1 MKQFTD
7 STNNGAKTG
16 RKLSKQFSSSYE
28 KERFTLENE
37 KKGIKGLYIAMA
49 HFLRGIQNL
58 VKCRWNF
65 LRKLLTADSFM
76 SR

>member
-7 STNNGAKTG
+7 NTNNGAKTG

-37 KKGIKGLYIAMA
+37 KKGIKGLYIAFA
-49 HFLRGIQNL
+49 HF
-58 VKCRWNF
+58 
-65 LRKLLTADSFM
+65 
-76 SR
+76 